1 MNALLHELRDAIR
14 GILAKPGF
22 SALVI
27 AVLAAGLTCVL
38 FMSVLIYG
46 LVIRPLPFAAP
57 DQLLHIGYSLSD
69 RPDRLSDVD
78 ERDVAAWQ
86 SRLKSVADVAAYQ
99 QQTINLSDEGRAER
113 YSGASVSSNL
123 FNVLGASP
131 QLGRAF
137 TPQDGLP
144 GAAPT
149 LILSDSVWRQ
159 RYNADPAIIGRVV
172 RMNASSAQVIGVMP
186 AAFSYPQKEVVWK
199 PGVIN
204 ADVARGDGSEWV
216 VIARRHADTNPA
228 TLSSMLDTWYS
239 DTKSESPRYF
249 EDRSV
254 GIEPLSFQII
264 NRDTRAIFNVL
275 LAAVVLV
282 LFVACANAA
291 NLMLSHT
298 LARRQE
304 LAVRSALGASRA
316 RLAVHLLSQSLM
328 LAGIAAAIA
337 LPVGWAAAD
346 WVKHVFRSSEEGPP
360 HWMHFNVG
368 GDLVAFTL
376 LAALLTGLIT
386 GILPAWRS
394 GMEVNAGLRDGSR
407 AVAGGAFARVS
418 RWLVVGQVA
427 ISCVLLVA
435 AGVMVRGMD
444 QFGSEDFG
452 IRTENLLTAR
462 IGLSE
467 SKFPT
472 ADEQLALFDRLEDR
486 LRAEPDIVDAGIGT
500 TLPGLIAESER
511 VVRDG
516 AGPDDAQTVVY
527 SGRID
532 DRFASTYELT
542 LEEGRFFNEGDRAD
556 APAVAVVDRTFAEK
570 LGDGAPVLGRRFRLD
585 PDNPQG
591 ALVTIVGVIKRIQL
605 DDLDDPVRPALLRP
619 LRQAPERF
627 VSLAMRTRGDPLAFA
642 PRFNE
647 ILREVEPDT
656 PAYWVRGYDQVILE
670 ATFGEY
676 ILAKLF
682 LVFGGISLFLA
693 GAGMYGVIAFN
704 VRQRTREIGV
714 RRALGAPSGN
724 VLRSLLGRSALQV
737 GLGLLLGM
745 ALAWPFARKLIS
757 SLHGFDADNP
767 QVYFIVIVIL
777 VTAAIFAILVPARRA
792 LRVDPMIAL
801 RDE

>member
-1 MNALLHELRDAIR
+1 MNALLLELRDAGR

-27 AVLAAGLTCVL
+27 AVLAAGLACVL

-57 DQLLHIGYSLSD
+57 DQLLHVGYSLSD
-69 RPDRLSDVD
+69 RPDRLSDVN
-78 ERDVAAWQ
+78 EHDVAAWQ
-86 SRLKSVADVAAYQ
+86 SRLKSVADVAGYQ
-99 QQTINLSDEGRAER
+99 QTTINLSDEGRAER
-113 YSGASVSSNL
+113 YSGASVSTNL
-123 FNVLGASP
+123 FGVLGVSP
-131 QLGRAF
+131 RLGRAF
-137 TPQDGLP
+137 TESDGLP
-144 GAAPT
+144 HAAPT
-149 LILSDSVWRQ
+149 VMLSDNVWRE
-159 RYNADPAIIGRVV
+159 RYNADPKIVGRTVRINARSATVV
-172 RMNASSAQVIGVMP
+172 GVMP
-186 AAFSYPQKEVVWK
+186 PDFSYPQKEVVWT
-199 PGVIN
+199 PGTIN
-204 ADVARGDGSEWV
+204 ADVARDEGSEWTV
-216 VIARRHADTNPA
+216 VARLHADANPTA
-228 TLSSMLDTWYS
+228 LNSLLDNWYA
-239 DTKSESPRYF
+239 DAKAEAPRYF
-249 EDRSV
+249 ENRGV
-254 GIEPLSFQII
+254 GSDPLSYAYVE
-264 NRDTRAIFNVL
+264 RSTRAIFNVL
-275 LAAVVLV
+275 MLAVVLV
-282 LFVACANAA
+282 LLVACANAA
-291 NLMLSHT
+291 NLMLSRT

-304 LAVRSALGASRA
+304 LAVRAALGASRA
-316 RLAVHLLSQSLM
+316 RLAIHLLGQSLM

-346 WVKHVFRSSEEGPP
+346 WVDRAFGTSEEGPP
-360 HWMHFNVG
+360 QWMHFNVDG
-368 GDLVAFTL
+368 RLLAFTL

-386 GILPAWRS
+386 GILPALRA
-394 GMEVNAGLRDGSR
+394 GKEVNASLRDGTRS
-407 AVAGGAFARVS
+407 VAGGGFAKVS
-418 RWLVVGQVA
+418 RWMVVGQVA

-444 QFGSEDFG
+444 QFATDDFG
-452 IRTENLLTAR
+452 IRPSNLLTAR

-467 SKFPT
+467 SKFPN
-472 ADEQLALFDRLEDR
+472 ADDQLALFDRLEER

-500 TLPGLIAESER
+500 TLPGLISDDKR

-532 DRFASTYELT
+532 DHFASTYELM
-542 LEEGRFFNEGDRAD
+542 LEEGRFFNASDTAN
-556 APAVAVVDRTFAEK
+556 APSVAVVDRTFADK
-570 LGDGAPVLGRRFRLD
+570 LGAGASVLGRRFRVD
-585 PDNPQG
+585 PDDQKG
-591 ALVTIVGVIKRIQL
+591 ALVTVVGVVKRIQL
-605 DDLDDPVRPALLRP
+605 DDLDDPVRPALLLP
-619 LRQAPERF
+619 LRQGPERY

-647 ILREVEPDT
+647 ILREIEPDT
-656 PAYWVRGYDQVILE
+656 PAYWVRTYEQVIRE

-724 VLRSLLGRSALQV
+724 VLRSVMGRSALQV
-737 GLGLLLGM
+737 GLGLLLGL
-745 ALAWPFARKLIS
+745 ALAWPFARSLIS

-767 QVYFIVIVIL
+767 VVYAIVIGIL
-777 VTAAIFAILVPARRA
+777 IIAALVAILVPARRA